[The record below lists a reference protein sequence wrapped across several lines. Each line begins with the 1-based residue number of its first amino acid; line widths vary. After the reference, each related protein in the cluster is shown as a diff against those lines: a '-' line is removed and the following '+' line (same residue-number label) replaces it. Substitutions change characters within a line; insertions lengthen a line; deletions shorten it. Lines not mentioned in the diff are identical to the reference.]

1 MQSKSHT
8 GAGDGT
14 RHITLRIP
22 DHVAAAL
29 ESDSARLGISV
40 NSMTNKILKRWMSW
54 DRYMQ
59 TLEMVPVPKQM
70 IPILV
75 PDANQENVYDWINGL
90 LPIFREAVM
99 LIKGKYDLK
108 HCIETLEDYMRV
120 TGIVSDHKVDGQT
133 HTFTVR
139 HGMGINWSIFIKAML
154 GRLFAEFIPNK
165 KVEYEM
171 QTNTISVRI
180 SLNSGWTDL
189 FGK

>member
-1 MQSKSHT
+1 MQTKSHT
-8 GAGDGT
+8 GGDGT

-22 DHVAAAL
+22 DQVAAAL

-59 TLEMVPVPKQM
+59 TLEVVPVPKQM
-70 IPILV
+70 IPVLV
-75 PDANQENVYDWINGL
+75 PDANQENVHDWINGL

-139 HGMGINWSIFIKAML
+139 HGMGINWSMFIKAML

-165 KVEYEM
+165 EVEYEM

-189 FGK
+189 SGK

>member
-22 DHVAAAL
+22 DYVAAEL
-29 ESDSARLGISV
+29 ESDSARIGISV
-40 NSMTNKILKRWMSW
+40 NSMTNKILKRWVSW

-59 TLEMVPVPKQM
+59 TLEVVPVPKQM
-70 IPILV
+70 IPVLV
-75 PDANQENVYDWINGL
+75 PDANQENVQDWINGI
-90 LPIFREAVM
+90 LPIFQEAVM

-120 TGIVSDHKVDGQT
+120 TGIATDHKVDGQT

-139 HGMGINWSIFIKAML
+139 HGMGTNWSIFIKAML
-154 GRLFAEFIPNK
+154 GRLFGEFMPNT

-180 SLNSGWTDL
+180 SLDSGWTDL
-189 FGK
+189 PGK